1 MTIAAKIIADS
12 VGVHSPRLTTFQ
24 LRYPRFIHAEL
35 MTHRVFS
42 RNASSSRAVPVKRII
57 ADILDDTAMPI
68 HWGKNQKGMQADEE
82 NDAPVQYPIYVQ
94 QPMVLPTGAVPDSAD
109 RLSIT
114 PTFERWTTSDTTAEE
129 AWLHARDRAIEM
141 AQAFDAAGYHKQIVN
156 RLLEPFAHISV
167 VVTATDY
174 DNFYWLRQ
182 HKDAMPEIKFL
193 ADGMRDLMNASVPQV
208 LQPSEWHLPYITD
221 RDFQMTHGKFAYY
234 KADERIDPW
243 TLELIKC
250 SAARC
255 ARVSYLTHDGDSPS
269 IEADLALYERLVGGE
284 RLHVSPVEHQA
295 TPDSYKDYVFDGNV
309 WCEPKLSGNL
319 DPGWIQYR
327 KLVPGERYRYHREVA

>member
-1 MTIAAKIIADS
+1 MTISSKIITDS
-12 VGVHSPRLTTFQ
+12 VGVHSPRLTTYQ

-42 RNASSSRAVPVKRII
+42 RNASSSRAVPVARII
-57 ADILDDTAMPI
+57 EDIRADTAMPI

-82 NDAPVQYPIYVQ
+82 LSDGVIVSHMSLDGGDQ
-94 QPMVLPTGAVPDSAD
+94 D
-109 RLSIT
+109 RYYDT
-114 PTFERWTTSDTTAEE
+114 PQE
-129 AWLHARDRAIEM
+129 AWFAGRDRAIEVAM
-141 AQAFDAAGYHKQIVN
+141 GFDKAGYHKQIVN
-156 RLLEPFAHISV
+156 RLLEPYSHISV

-174 DNFYWLRQ
+174 DNWFWLRQ
-182 HKDAMPEIKFL
+182 HADAMPEIQML
-193 ADGMRDLMNASVPQV
+193 ANMMRDNMNASVPNV
-208 LQPSEWHLPYITD
+208 LQPSEWHLPYINP
-221 RDFQMTHGKFAYY
+221 RDFEMTHGKFAYY
-234 KADERIDPW
+234 NADERIDPW

-255 ARVSYLTHDGDSPS
+255 ARVSYLTHDGMSPA

-295 TPDSYKDYVFDGNV
+295 TPDSYRDYAFDGNI
-309 WCEPKLSGNL
+309 WCEPELSGNF

-327 KLVPGERYRYHREVA
+327 KLVPGERHRFHQEAA